1 MKYEQ
6 KEDKMKSIRE
16 RGVTYYI
23 IDNNYDGSNM
33 DIFKEFINLETLF
46 TNDITI
52 MYDWT
57 NGLCLIEDSTTFEGM
72 DISPLPSFILTR
84 LLTDDK
90 VHEWM
95 HRSTE
100 EDRIYAQ

>member
-1 MKYEQ
+1 
-6 KEDKMKSIRE
+6 MKSIRD

-23 IDNNYDGSNM
+23 IDNEYNGNNKEVY
-33 DIFKEFINLETLF
+33 KEFINLKTLF

-57 NGLCLIEDSTTFEGM
+57 NGLCLIEDSKTFDGM

>member
-1 MKYEQ
+1 
-6 KEDKMKSIRE
+6 MKSIRD

-23 IDNNYDGSNM
+23 IDNNYDGTNK
-33 DIFKEFINLETLF
+33 DIFKDFIKLETLF

-57 NGLCLIEDSTTFEGM
+57 NGLCLVEDSTTFDGM
-72 DISPLPSFILTR
+72 DISPLPSFILTG

-95 HRSTE
+95 NRSTE

>member
-1 MKYEQ
+1 
-6 KEDKMKSIRE
+6 MKSIRE

-23 IDNNYDGSNM
+23 IDNNYDGNNK
-33 DIFKEFINLETLF
+33 DIFKEYINLDTLF

-57 NGLCLIEDSTTFEGM
+57 NGLCLIEDSTTFDGM

>member
-1 MKYEQ
+1 
-6 KEDKMKSIRE
+6 MKSIRE

-23 IDNNYDGSNM
+23 IDNNYDGNNR
-33 DIFKEFINLETLF
+33 DIFKEYIKLETLF

-57 NGLCLIEDSTTFEGM
+57 NGLCLIEDSTTFDGM

-100 EDRIYAQ
+100 EDRIYVQ

>member
-1 MKYEQ
+1 
-6 KEDKMKSIRE
+6 MKSIRE

-23 IDNNYDGSNM
+23 IDNNYDGNNK

-57 NGLCLIEDSTTFEGM
+57 NGFCLIEDSTTFDGM
-72 DISPLPSFILTR
+72 DVIPLPSFILTR

>member
-1 MKYEQ
+1 
-6 KEDKMKSIRE
+6 MKSIRE